1 MPFKR
6 HDFLTTLFAEF
17 MMLVLFDFA
26 FEIIEKFS
34 FSFGTVVNRI
44 SNFLKETI
52 SPGARCC
59 RI

>member
-1 MPFKR
+1 MPFKQ
-6 HDFLTTLFAEF
+6 HGFLTTLFAEV

-26 FEIIEKFS
+26 FQIIEKFS

>member
-1 MPFKR
+1 
-6 HDFLTTLFAEF
+6 
-17 MMLVLFDFA
+17 MMLALFDFA

>member
-1 MPFKR
+1 MVKWKEGKAQP
-6 HDFLTTLFAEF
+6 AING
-17 MMLVLFDFA
+17 MLALFDFA
-26 FEIIEKFS
+26 FEITEKFS

>member
-1 MPFKR
+1 MPFKQ
-6 HDFLTTLFAEF
+6 HGFLTTSFAEV

-34 FSFGTVVNRI
+34 FPFGTVVNRI

>member
-1 MPFKR
+1 
-6 HDFLTTLFAEF
+6 
-17 MMLVLFDFA
+17 MMLALFDFA
-26 FEIIEKFS
+26 FEIIEKYS
-34 FSFGTVVNRI
+34 FSFDTVVNRI

>member
-1 MPFKR
+1 MLFKQ
-6 HDFLTTLFAEF
+6 HDFVTILFAEF
-17 MMLVLFDFA
+17 MMFALFDFA

>member
-1 MPFKR
+1 MQFKR
-6 HDFLTTLFAEF
+6 HDFLTTLFAEV
-17 MMLVLFDFA
+17 MMLALFDFA
-26 FEIIEKFS
+26 FEITEKFS

>member
-1 MPFKR
+1 MPFKQ
-6 HDFLTTLFAEF
+6 HDFVTTLFAEV
-17 MMLVLFDFA
+17 MMFALFDFA

-34 FSFGTVVNRI
+34 FSFGTVVNKI